1 MSSAL
6 ETFLDYVAS
15 SYRFPLAMSFGAG
28 AGVSYAFFTFFPE
41 LGKGHDPGLILLLT
55 LGVPM
60 VVVAGASMAWA
71 RSWRRRRAAAFPTP
85 RPAAPAAASPAP
97 APLSPDAGVSSP
109 SAP

>member
-28 AGVSYAFFTFFPE
+28 AGVSYAFFTFVPE

-85 RPAAPAAASPAP
+85 RPTAPRQPQP
-97 APLSPDAGVSSP
+97 RQPQPR
-109 SAP
+109 